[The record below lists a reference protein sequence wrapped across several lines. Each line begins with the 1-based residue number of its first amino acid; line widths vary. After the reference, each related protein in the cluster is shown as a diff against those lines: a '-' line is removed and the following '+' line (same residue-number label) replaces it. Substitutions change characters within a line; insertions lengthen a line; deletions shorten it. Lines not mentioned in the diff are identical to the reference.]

1 MHVMHSLVFAFD
13 FFDSWGRLHGARI
26 SQSTEIPFN
35 YKELQICRVGLMGY
49 FYTGEWIAME
59 KEVDPKKYNFVGTN
73 DHLVDYATTEGN
85 GALNW

>member
-1 MHVMHSLVFAFD
+1 
-13 FFDSWGRLHGARI
+13 
-26 SQSTEIPFN
+26 
-35 YKELQICRVGLMGY
+35 MGY

-85 GALNW
+85 GALN